1 MKKTPFT
8 AALYAALSLS
18 TYAAAQEGTYYE
30 GADREPN
37 VEASAVRDSGY
48 GYTGSIN
55 NPALRNGW
63 DVTPK
68 AINSGDYYGG
78 AERPN

>member
-1 MKKTPFT
+1 MKKTAV
-8 AALYAALSLS
+8 AATLFAALSLS

-30 GADREPN
+30 GADRVPN
-37 VEASAVRDSGY
+37 VEASAARDSSY

-63 DVTPK
+63 DTTPK
-68 AINSGDYYGG
+68 AINNGDYYGG

>member
-1 MKKTPFT
+1 MKNTTIVSAIFAVFSLTTT
-8 AALYAALSLS
+8 AF
-18 TYAAAQEGTYYE
+18 AQEGTYYDGTE
-30 GADREPN
+30 RAPQ
-37 VEASAVRDSGY
+37 VAASASRDVSY

-55 NPALRNGW
+55 NPSLRNGW
-63 DVTPK
+63 DTAPK